1 MDVLI
6 NKLVS
11 CNFSRTR
18 NQVGK
23 PCIIN
28 CVPGAGKSTLIR
40 ELLNSDSRFRAYTF
54 GEADPKN
61 LSGRRI
67 LPASELRNAP
77 QGALIIIDEYTEGSW
92 EPGKICAAFGDPIQL
107 MGARHCLTDFVCNK
121 TKRFG
126 NSTCELLNSFGFEI
140 YSEKEDICLV
150 RDFFEVEPEGT
161 VVAFESEVKD
171 ILARHFVEFEDIC
184 SIRGKTFEEVTFFTA
199 SNSIPEHLAGRL
211 LPVLNPAQKQAHYCL
226 PRCHFRP
233 LLIILRLS

>member
-92 EPGKICAAFGDPIQL
+92 EPGKICAAFGDPIQSR
-107 MGARHCLTDFVCNK
+107 GPGIVADFVCNK

-199 SNSIPEHLAGRL
+199 SNSIPEHLRADFF
-211 LPVLNPAQKQAHYCL
+211 QCL
-226 PRCHFRP
+226 TRHKSKLTIACPDATFAP
-233 LLIILRLS
+233 S